1 MKTAATGLLIAL
13 AIALVPAGAIA
24 QSDLTKPHTVAEKA
38 PDTFKVQM
46 ETSKGSFIIE
56 VTRKWAPNG
65 ADRFYSLVKAGFFTE
80 VRFFRVISRFMAQF
94 GIHGNPAVS
103 KVWKDARI
111 VDDPVVKS
119 NKRGYVTF
127 ATAGPN
133 TRTTQLFINYRNNA
147 NLDEN
152 GFAPIGKVMG
162 NGMDVVDKLYR
173 HYGEG
178 APRGRGPDQGRI
190 QAEGNAYLTTD
201 FKFLD
206 YIKSATIV
214 K

>member
-1 MKTAATGLLIAL
+1 MKTAATSLLLAL
-13 AIALVPAGAIA
+13 AILLMPASALAK
-24 QSDLTKPHTVAEKA
+24 SDLTKPHTVAKKA
-38 PDTFKVQM
+38 PETYKVKM
-46 ETSKGSFIIE
+46 DTSKGSFTIE

-65 ADRFYSLVKAGFFTE
+65 ADRFYSLVSAGFFND

-94 GIHGNPAVS
+94 GIHGNPAVA
-103 KVWKDARI
+103 KVWRDARI

-119 NKRGYVTF
+119 NGRGYVSF

-133 TRTTQLFINYRNNA
+133 TRTTQLFINFRNNA
-147 NLDEN
+147 NLDQS
-152 GFAPIGKVMG
+152 GFAPIGKVLG
-162 NGMDVVDKLYR
+162 NGMDVVDKLY
-173 HYGEG
+173 HYYGEG

-190 QAEGNAYLTTD
+190 QAEGNAYLKAD